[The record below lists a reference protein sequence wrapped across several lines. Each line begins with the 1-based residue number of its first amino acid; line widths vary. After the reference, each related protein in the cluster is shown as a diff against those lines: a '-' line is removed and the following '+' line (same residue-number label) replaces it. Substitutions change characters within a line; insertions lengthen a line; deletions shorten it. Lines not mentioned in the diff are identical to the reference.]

1 MNKNLFRLACALLA
15 IAVVNGAFGAH
26 MLKTLLNPTQLQ
38 AWQTAVLYQFIHAL
52 GILVLS
58 GSSGLIDFNPKRVRL
73 AGYLLAAG
81 IVLFSGSL
89 YLLTTQDL
97 IGWHMGFLGPVTPA
111 GGVLF
116 IAGWLLA
123 MFSLHKSSENAR

>member
-1 MNKNLFRLACALLA
+1 MNKNLFRLACVLLA
-15 IAVVNGAFGAH
+15 LAVVNGAFGAH
-26 MLKTLLNPTQLQ
+26 MLKALLDPTQLQ

-52 GILVLS
+52 GILFLS
-58 GSSGLIDFNPKRVRL
+58 GSSGLTDFNPKRARV

-97 IGWHMGFLGPVTPA
+97 LGWRAGFLGPVTPV
-111 GGVLF
+111 GGLLF
-116 IAGWLLA
+116 IAGWIMAL
-123 MFSLHKSSENAR
+123 FSLRKTSENAR